1 MTTTFLITGCSSKNL
16 SSKSSSTS
24 STTTKKL
31 KNVSGDA
38 YESFQNSV
46 TNVKDVNSFSAAVNS
61 TYTMSYSD
69 DTKDIFE
76 FDGVLEKETKD
87 DDTKAHVTQNIESN
101 GGTFNLEGY
110 YYNRKL
116 YNTYNDVNY
125 YEEMEYSDLEET
137 MLVPLHCYSYP
148 KDSIQSIKAQED
160 EEGNIIYTIELKNDS
175 ASDLFS
181 DRFDTYGLK
190 NYDNYQI
197 TNNEIIDTFDA
208 DGHFISETTTFD
220 TSVTSGD
227 QTVGVQFTSSLNY
240 LKINTT
246 EIKIS
251 DDLKKE
257 QKQYVYYEDIDT
269 SSISSDSEYDDTEED
284 TTLATFQKRLVNRLG
299 YEVNDDVYTQSYNT
313 NESYTIDFENYTFTY
328 TRYSIS
334 YTYNWKGNVSTMG
347 SCTVNYDQ
355 DKQSSSCEESTVEMM
370 KTVEQYF
377 EMELYY
383 CGLSLSDL
391 RAEIQ

>member
-1 MTTTFLITGCSSKNL
+1 MTTTFLITGCSSTNL
-16 SSKSSSTS
+16 SSKSSLTS

-110 YYNRKL
+110 YYNGKL

-125 YEEMEYSDLEET
+125 YEEMDYSDLEET

-269 SSISSDSEYDDTEED
+269 SLISSDSEYDDTEED